1 MSRSLILHTPLRWP
15 DNWPRTHSRKPA
27 NFDGDRTITQAVRE
41 LHAALSAKSGPNPF
55 ARDIQITA
63 ADGTSKPRGVDPGAA
78 VYFKRSPTV
87 VGIDPGSFGAWVQPA
102 PGIVLA
108 CDKWDDAA
116 HNVWAL
122 VLHVKALRGLERWGV
137 GSVEQAFAGYAALP
151 ASPHAAP
158 YVAPPRAEPHT
169 VSEPRTIRPGT
180 WRQVLGFRPKS
191 KPRPSEIDDAFKT
204 LARFHHPDVGGS
216 NETMQ
221 LLNVAR
227 DEAMNAV
234 SR

>member
-137 GSVEQAFAGYAALP
+137 GSVEQAFAGYADGFGAP
-151 ASPHAAP
+151 YDSPGHVAPSPRLSAEIETAPVRNRRRIQDARAFPSPRRRRFERNHAASQ
-158 YVAPPRAEPHT
+158 RR
-169 VSEPRTIRPGT
+169 S
-180 WRQVLGFRPKS
+180 
-191 KPRPSEIDDAFKT
+191 
-204 LARFHHPDVGGS
+204 
-216 NETMQ
+216 
-221 LLNVAR
+221 
-227 DEAMNAV
+227 
-234 SR
+234 